1 MASNQSRAQREA
13 QDLVREKQ
21 ALLAEAGAG
30 SDPSLE
36 SKLSELDAKLAA
48 ADEGLLKWR
57 GWIGSRGGETD
68 EFDRF
73 VRQYVG
79 VRVTPDESDLLEE
92 EPAVVAPE

>member
-57 GWIGSRGGETD
+57 GWIGGRGGETD